1 MEYRPGEN
9 GPLGRAQGS
18 GAGPEQ
24 VGIQRPKPLGLGRN
38 AFKTARLWSTSALCW
53 PRVQITPTDPTPE
66 LGAAGLSRRVQT
78 HFLHV
83 PPAQLCLNTLLRPLG
98 LFPRRPRPCYEIW
111 LIASERVSQWHRA
124 QTAPSSQGWEPG
136 ITRLQN
142 SSRKKLKSGF
152 LCEFP
157 DLEEYA
163 TDSRFL
169 QILNGLREHD
179 RGQRGTSDVPRVTAT
194 PVSPTGRGGDSR
206 GVWPEDLG
214 VAATAL
220 TTGPPTAFTVCKE
233 RSLQLSH
240 SICAP
245 QAPGEAGAVI
255 SGWQLSGGGLE
266 AAVSQGGV
274 PSGLQRTASVGPG
287 P

>member
-1 MEYRPGEN
+1 MGPFLDLSGSWFLHLYN
-9 GPLGRAQGS
+9 GNNHSLYLIGLLGGS
-18 GAGPEQ
+18 GTQGGDVHGVLTWRKRAIGKSPGLRGWPEQ
-24 VGIQRPKPLGLGRN
+24 VGMQRPKPLGLGRN

-98 LFPRRPRPCYEIW
+98 LSPRRPRPCYEIW
-111 LIASERVSQWHRA
+111 LIASERVSQWHWA

-169 QILNGLREHD
+169 QILKGLREHD
-179 RGQRGTSDVPRVTAT
+179 
-194 PVSPTGRGGDSR
+194 
-206 GVWPEDLG
+206 
-214 VAATAL
+214 
-220 TTGPPTAFTVCKE
+220 
-233 RSLQLSH
+233 
-240 SICAP
+240 
-245 QAPGEAGAVI
+245 
-255 SGWQLSGGGLE
+255 
-266 AAVSQGGV
+266 
-274 PSGLQRTASVGPG
+274 
-287 P
+287 